1 MTKNLSPLMEHSD
14 NKDLTGHWEELG
26 IPTVVLLLAQ
36 PKLGLGM
43 RRYPR
48 NGIPTPSLPNTQEPL
63 PQSGSTGGMRG
74 KGLPR

>member
-1 MTKNLSPLMEHSD
+1 MTKNLSPMEHSD

-43 RRYPR
+43 CRYPR
-48 NGIPTPSLPNTQEPL
+48 NGIPIPVCQTHRNLCHSQEA
-63 PQSGSTGGMRG
+63 QEE
-74 KGLPR
+74 